1 MDKKSYVTDKAFD
14 AMLEASASDMENNVV
29 ESLLEGYDGKNHEF
43 SEKHKKDMESLFRRQ
58 RQNHFYNSLK
68 TYGKRLALIFIL
80 VIAIS
85 TITVAS
91 VSAWRI
97 KIMNFILER
106 TQEDTNI
113 IIDKDELTFYENN
126 ELSLNYVPE
135 GFVLEKSE
143 SKNNFIYYEFVRE
156 NDFFDFHT
164 MDIKNSL
171 SIDTEEANVK
181 KISINNMEAVYSENN
196 NVNILVWHDDEIMYI
211 LTGNISENELVKI
224 AENIN
229 IKK

>member
-29 ESLLEGYDGKNHEF
+29 ERLLEGYDGKNHEF

-97 KIMNFILER
+97 KVMNFILER

-143 SKNNFIYYEFVRE
+143 YRGEHMYLEFKSNNEYYNFR
-156 NDFFDFHT
+156 T
-164 MDIKNSL
+164 MNIGDSL
-171 SIDTEEANVK
+171 SIDTENAYLKEFTIGGRTAL
-181 KISINNMEAVYSENN
+181 YSEND
-196 NVNILVWHDDEIMYI
+196 NISILIWYDEELMYC
-211 LTGNISENELVKI
+211 LTGNLNENEFIKI
-224 AENIN
+224 AGNMIF
-229 IKK
+229 

>member
-1 MDKKSYVTDKAFD
+1 MDKKSYATDKAFD
-14 AMLEASASDMENNVV
+14 AMLEASASDMEDKVV
-29 ESLLEGYDGKNHEF
+29 ESLLEGYDGKNHKF
-43 SEKHKKDMESLFRRQ
+43 SEKHKKDMENLFRRQ
-58 RQNHFYNSLK
+58 RKNNFYNSLK

-97 KIMNFILER
+97 KVMNFILER

-143 SKNNFIYYEFVRE
+143 YRGEHMYLEFKSNNEYYNFR
-156 NDFFDFHT
+156 T
-164 MDIKNSL
+164 MNIGDSL
-171 SIDTEEANVK
+171 SIDTENAYLKEFTIGGRTAL
-181 KISINNMEAVYSENN
+181 YSEND
-196 NVNILVWHDDEIMYI
+196 NISILIWYDEELMYC
-211 LTGNISENELVKI
+211 LTGNLNENEFIKI
-224 AENIN
+224 AGNMIF
-229 IKK
+229 